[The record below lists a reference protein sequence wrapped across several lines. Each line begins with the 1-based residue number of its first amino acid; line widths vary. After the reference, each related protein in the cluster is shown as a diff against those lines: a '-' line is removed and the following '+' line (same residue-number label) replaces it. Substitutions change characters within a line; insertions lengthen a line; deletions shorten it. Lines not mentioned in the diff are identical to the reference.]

1 MKRNFAYKL
10 CNWCLE
16 RQNVKNYSPTEIVEN
31 CQICHGFESQIET
44 ICKNVLQVT
53 KDYRYDT
60 FQIGLTLDHSFYD
73 NEDKFRSRFKIRGK
87 ENIKTSVLRDIRKKY
102 SKLSNKRVDSNSPD
116 ITINLQISKKFD
128 TIVNMSSKTM
138 VLSGRYMKTKRLKIT
153 GKDSRNGKC
162 LELNQNHIENVLK
175 RKLSYLLQS
184 DSITYWPLG
193 KEEPRSLVLG
203 NGRPFYVSIKNSKI
217 FSLKE
222 NFSIRSSGLVF
233 NIKERLPTYP
243 AAPPFYIKK
252 VKALVSVSDK
262 IVTLNFDFINNTG
275 IMLVEF
281 VGQRGKNWKFVYDM
295 QVKLKSSRKFELTMI
310 CDNGFP
316 IREFIDGR
324 GSASP
329 CLSDLIHKECSCDHF
344 DIMNIVSE
352 DDCQVWE

>member
-1 MKRNFAYKL
+1 MKRNFEYKL

-16 RQNVKNYSPTEIVEN
+16 RQNVKNYSSNEIVEN
-31 CQICHGFESQIET
+31 CQICHGFESQIEK
-44 ICKNVLQVT
+44 ICKNVLQAT
-53 KDYRYDT
+53 KDYGYDT

-116 ITINLQISKKFD
+116 ITINLQIGKKFD

-153 GKDSRNGKC
+153 GKDSRNGNC

-193 KEEPRSLVLG
+193 KEEPKSLVLG

-262 IVTLNFDFINNTG
+262 IVTSNFDFTNNTG

-295 QVKLKSSRKFELTMI
+295 QVKLKSSRRFELTMI

-324 GSASP
+324 GTASP
-329 CLSDLIHKECSCDHF
+329 CLSDLIHKECSCDYF
-344 DIMNIVSE
+344 DIMNIMSE
-352 DDCQVWE
+352 DDSQV

>member
-1 MKRNFAYKL
+1 LKRNFEYKL

-16 RQNVKNYSPTEIVEN
+16 RQNVKNYSPNETVEN
-31 CQICHGFESQIET
+31 CQICHGFESQIEK

-53 KDYRYDT
+53 KDYGYDT

-153 GKDSRNGKC
+153 GKDSRNGNC

-193 KEEPRSLVLG
+193 KEEPKSLVIG

-252 VKALVSVSDK
+252 VKALISVSAK
-262 IVTLNFDFINNTG
+262 IVTLNFDFINNKG

-295 QVKLKSSRKFELTMI
+295 QVKLKSSRRIELTMI

-324 GSASP
+324 GTAAP
-329 CLSDLIHKECSCDHF
+329 CLSDLIHKECSCDYF
-344 DIMNIVSE
+344 DIMNIMSE
-352 DDCQVWE
+352 DDSQV

>member
-1 MKRNFAYKL
+1 LKRNFEYKL

-16 RQNVKNYSPTEIVEN
+16 RQNVKNYSPNEIVEN
-31 CQICHGFESQIET
+31 CQICHGFESQIEK
-44 ICKNVLQVT
+44 ICKNVLQAT
-53 KDYRYDT
+53 KDYGYDT

-73 NEDKFRSRFKIRGK
+73 NEDKFRSRFRIRGK
-87 ENIKTSVLRDIRKKY
+87 ENIKTSILRDIRKKY

-153 GKDSRNGKC
+153 GKDSRNGNC

-295 QVKLKSSRKFELTMI
+295 QVKLKSSRRFELTMI

-324 GSASP
+324 GTASP
-329 CLSDLIHKECSCDHF
+329 CLSDLTHKVCSCDYF
-344 DIMNIVSE
+344 DILNIVSE
-352 DDCQVWE
+352 DDCQVWQ

>member
-1 MKRNFAYKL
+1 MKRNFEYKL

-16 RQNVKNYSPTEIVEN
+16 RQNVKNYSPNEIVEN
-31 CQICHGFESQIET
+31 CQICHGFESQIEK
-44 ICKNVLQVT
+44 ICKNVLQAT
-53 KDYRYDT
+53 KDYGYGT

-153 GKDSRNGKC
+153 GKDSRNGNC

-222 NFSIRSSGLVF
+222 NFSIRSGGLVF
-233 NIKERLPTYP
+233 NIKERLSTYP

-252 VKALVSVSDK
+252 VKALISVSAK

-295 QVKLKSSRKFELTMI
+295 QVKLKSSRRFELTMI

-324 GSASP
+324 GTASP
-329 CLSDLIHKECSCDHF
+329 CLSDLIHKECSCDYF

-352 DDCQVWE
+352 DDSQV

>member
-1 MKRNFAYKL
+1 MKRNFEYKL

-16 RQNVKNYSPTEIVEN
+16 RQNVRNYSPNQIVED
-31 CQICHGFESQIET
+31 CQICHGFESHIEK

-53 KDYRYDT
+53 KDYRYNT

-73 NEDKFRSRFKIRGK
+73 NEDKFRSRFRIRGK
-87 ENIKTSVLRDIRKKY
+87 ENIKTSILRDIRKKF
-102 SKLSNKRVDSNSPD
+102 SKLSNKRVDSSSPD
-116 ITINLQISKKFD
+116 ITINLQIGKKFD

-138 VLSGRYMKTKRLKIT
+138 VLSGRYMKTKRLKIK
-153 GKDSRNGKC
+153 GKDSRNGEC

-203 NGRPFYVSIKNSKI
+203 NGRPFYVLIKNSKI
-217 FSLKE
+217 FNLNE

-262 IVTLNFDFINNTG
+262 IVTLDFDFNNNAG

-295 QVKLKSSRKFELTMI
+295 QVKLKNSRKFELTMI

-329 CLSDLIHKECSCDHF
+329 CLFDLVHKVCSCDYF
-344 DIMNIVSE
+344 DILNIVSE
-352 DDCQVWE
+352 NDCQVWE

>member
-1 MKRNFAYKL
+1 LKRNFEYKL

-16 RQNVKNYSPTEIVEN
+16 RQNVKNYSPNEIVEN
-31 CQICHGFESQIET
+31 CQICHGFESQIEK
-44 ICKNVLQVT
+44 ICKNVLQAT
-53 KDYRYDT
+53 KDYGYDT

-153 GKDSRNGKC
+153 GKDSRNGNC

-193 KEEPRSLVLG
+193 KEEPKSLVLG

-222 NFSIRSSGLVF
+222 NFSIRSGGLVF
-233 NIKERLPTYP
+233 NIKERLSTYP

-262 IVTLNFDFINNTG
+262 IVTLNFDFINNSG

-295 QVKLKSSRKFELTMI
+295 QVKLKSSRRFELTMI

-324 GSASP
+324 GTASP
-329 CLSDLIHKECSCDHF
+329 CLSDLIHKECSCDYF
-344 DIMNIVSE
+344 DIMNIMSE
-352 DDCQVWE
+352 DDSQV

>member
-1 MKRNFAYKL
+1 LKRNFEYKL

-16 RQNVKNYSPTEIVEN
+16 RQNVKNYSPNEIVEN
-31 CQICHGFESQIET
+31 CQICHGFESQIEK

-87 ENIKTSVLRDIRKKY
+87 ENIKTSVIRDIRKKY

-153 GKDSRNGKC
+153 GKDSRNGDC

-222 NFSIRSSGLVF
+222 HFSIRSSGLLF

-262 IVTLNFDFINNTG
+262 IVTLDFDFINNTG

-295 QVKLKSSRKFELTMI
+295 QVKLKSSRRFELAMI

-324 GSASP
+324 GTASP

-352 DDCQVWE
+352 DDSQV

>member
-1 MKRNFAYKL
+1 LKRNFEYKL

-16 RQNVKNYSPTEIVEN
+16 RQNVKNYSPNEIVEN
-31 CQICHGFESQIET
+31 CQICHGFESQIEK

-102 SKLSNKRVDSNSPD
+102 SKLSNKRFDSNSPD
-116 ITINLQISKKFD
+116 ITINLQIGKKFD

-138 VLSGRYMKTKRLKIT
+138 VLSGRYIKTKRLKIT
-153 GKDSRNGKC
+153 SKDSRNGEC

-222 NFSIRSSGLVF
+222 HFSIRSSGLVF

-262 IVTLNFDFINNTG
+262 IVTLDFDFINNTG

-329 CLSDLIHKECSCDHF
+329 CLSDLMHKVCSCDYF

-352 DDCQVWE
+352 DDSQV

>member
-1 MKRNFAYKL
+1 
-10 CNWCLE
+10 
-16 RQNVKNYSPTEIVEN
+16 
-31 CQICHGFESQIET
+31 
-44 ICKNVLQVT
+44 
-53 KDYRYDT
+53 
-60 FQIGLTLDHSFYD
+60 
-73 NEDKFRSRFKIRGK
+73 
-87 ENIKTSVLRDIRKKY
+87 
-102 SKLSNKRVDSNSPD
+102 
-116 ITINLQISKKFD
+116 
-128 TIVNMSSKTM
+128 MSSKTM
-138 VLSGRYMKTKRLKIT
+138 VLSGRYMKTKRLKI
-153 GKDSRNGKC
+153 KDKDPRKGEC

-203 NGRPFYVSIKNSKI
+203 NGRPFYVLIKNSKI
-217 FSLKE
+217 FNLNE

-262 IVTLNFDFINNTG
+262 IVTLVFDFNNNAG

-295 QVKLKSSRKFELTMI
+295 QVKLKNSRKFELTMI

-329 CLSDLIHKECSCDHF
+329 CLFDLVHKVCSCDYF
-344 DIMNIVSE
+344 DILNIVSE
-352 DDCQVWE
+352 NDCQVWK

>member
-16 RQNVKNYSPTEIVEN
+16 RQNVKNYSPNEIVEN

-153 GKDSRNGKC
+153 GKDSRNGNC
-162 LELNQNHIENVLK
+162 LELNQNHIEYVLK

-295 QVKLKSSRKFELTMI
+295 QVKLKSSRRFELAMI

-324 GSASP
+324 GTASP

>member
-1 MKRNFAYKL
+1 LKRNFEYKL

-16 RQNVKNYSPTEIVEN
+16 RQNVKNYSPNEIVEN
-31 CQICHGFESQIET
+31 CQICHGFESQIEK

-53 KDYRYDT
+53 KDYGYDT

-153 GKDSRNGKC
+153 GKDSRNGNC

-193 KEEPRSLVLG
+193 KEEPKSLVLG

-222 NFSIRSSGLVF
+222 NFSIRSGGLVF
-233 NIKERLPTYP
+233 NIKERLSTYP

-262 IVTLNFDFINNTG
+262 IVTLNFDFINNSG

-295 QVKLKSSRKFELTMI
+295 QVKLKSSRRFELTMI

-324 GSASP
+324 GTASP
-329 CLSDLIHKECSCDHF
+329 CLSDLIHKECSCDYF
-344 DIMNIVSE
+344 DIMNIMSE
-352 DDCQVWE
+352 DDSQV

>member
-1 MKRNFAYKL
+1 LKRNFEYKL

-16 RQNVKNYSPTEIVEN
+16 RQNVKNYSPNEIVEN
-31 CQICHGFESQIET
+31 CQICHGFESQIEK
-44 ICKNVLQVT
+44 ICKNVLQAT
-53 KDYRYDT
+53 KDYGYDT

-153 GKDSRNGKC
+153 GKDFRNGNC

-193 KEEPRSLVLG
+193 KEEPKSLVLG

-222 NFSIRSSGLVF
+222 NFSIRSGGLVF
-233 NIKERLPTYP
+233 NIKERLSTYP

-329 CLSDLIHKECSCDHF
+329 CLSDLIHKVCSCDYF
-344 DIMNIVSE
+344 DILNIVSE

>member
-1 MKRNFAYKL
+1 LKRNFEYKL

-16 RQNVKNYSPTEIVEN
+16 RQNVKNYSPNEIVEN
-31 CQICHGFESQIET
+31 CQICHGFESQIEK
-44 ICKNVLQVT
+44 ICKNVLQAT
-53 KDYRYDT
+53 KDYGYDT

-153 GKDSRNGKC
+153 GKDSRNGNC

-193 KEEPRSLVLG
+193 KEEPKSLVLG

-222 NFSIRSSGLVF
+222 NFSIRSGGLVF
-233 NIKERLPTYP
+233 NIKERLSTYP
-243 AAPPFYIKK
+243 EAPPFYIKK

-262 IVTLNFDFINNTG
+262 IVTLNFDFINNSG

-295 QVKLKSSRKFELTMI
+295 QVKLKSSRRFELTMI

-324 GSASP
+324 GTASP
-329 CLSDLIHKECSCDHF
+329 CLSDLIHKECSCDYF
-344 DIMNIVSE
+344 DIMNIMSE
-352 DDCQVWE
+352 DDSQV

>member
-1 MKRNFAYKL
+1 MKRNFEYKL

-16 RQNVKNYSPTEIVEN
+16 RQNVKNYSPNEIVEN
-31 CQICHGFESQIET
+31 CQICHGFESQIEK
-44 ICKNVLQVT
+44 ICKNVLQAT
-53 KDYRYDT
+53 KDYGYDT

-153 GKDSRNGKC
+153 GKDFRNGNC

-193 KEEPRSLVLG
+193 KEEPKSLVLG

-222 NFSIRSSGLVF
+222 NFSIRSGGLVF
-233 NIKERLPTYP
+233 NIKERLSTYP

-316 IREFIDGR
+316 IRKFIDGR
-324 GSASP
+324 GTASP
-329 CLSDLIHKECSCDHF
+329 CLSDLIHKECSCDYF

-352 DDCQVWE
+352 DDSQV

>member
-1 MKRNFAYKL
+1 MKRNFEYKL

-16 RQNVKNYSPTEIVEN
+16 RQNVKNYSPNEIVEN
-31 CQICHGFESQIET
+31 CQICHGFESQIEK
-44 ICKNVLQVT
+44 ICKNVLQAT
-53 KDYRYDT
+53 KDYGYDT
-60 FQIGLTLDHSFYD
+60 FQIGLTLDHGFYD

-87 ENIKTSVLRDIRKKY
+87 ENIKTSALRDIRKKY

-153 GKDSRNGKC
+153 GKDSRNGNC

-193 KEEPRSLVLG
+193 KEEPKSLVLG

-222 NFSIRSSGLVF
+222 NFSIRSCGLVF
-233 NIKERLPTYP
+233 NIKERLSTYP

-262 IVTLNFDFINNTG
+262 IVTLNFDFINNSG

-281 VGQRGKNWKFVYDM
+281 VGQRGKNLKFVYDM
-295 QVKLKSSRKFELTMI
+295 QVKLKSSRRFELTMI

-324 GSASP
+324 GTASP
-329 CLSDLIHKECSCDHF
+329 CLSDLIHKECSCDYF
-344 DIMNIVSE
+344 DIMNIMSE
-352 DDCQVWE
+352 DDSQVLE

>member
-1 MKRNFAYKL
+1 MKRNFEYKL

-16 RQNVKNYSPTEIVEN
+16 RQNVKNYSPIEIFED
-31 CQICHGFESQIET
+31 CPICHGFESQIEK

-116 ITINLQISKKFD
+116 ITINLQISRKFD

-138 VLSGRYMKTKRLKIT
+138 VLSGRYIKTKRLKIT
-153 GKDSRNGKC
+153 GKDSRNDDC

-193 KEEPRSLVLG
+193 KEEPKSLVLG

-222 NFSIRSSGLVF
+222 NFSIRSSGLAF

-243 AAPPFYIKK
+243 ATPPFYIKK

-262 IVTLNFDFINNTG
+262 IVTSNFDFTNNTG

-295 QVKLKSSRKFELTMI
+295 QVKLKSSRKFELTII

-324 GSASP
+324 GTASP
-329 CLSDLIHKECSCDHF
+329 CLSDLINKECSCDYF

-352 DDCQVWE
+352 DDSQV

>member
-1 MKRNFAYKL
+1 MKRNFEYKL

-16 RQNVKNYSPTEIVEN
+16 RQNVKNYSPNEIVEN
-31 CQICHGFESQIET
+31 CQICHGFESQIEK
-44 ICKNVLQVT
+44 ICKNVLQAT
-53 KDYRYDT
+53 KDYGYDT

-116 ITINLQISKKFD
+116 IIINLQISKKFD

-153 GKDSRNGKC
+153 GKDSRNGNC

-193 KEEPRSLVLG
+193 KEEPKSLVLG

-222 NFSIRSSGLVF
+222 NFSIRSGGLVF
-233 NIKERLPTYP
+233 NIKERLSTYP

-262 IVTLNFDFINNTG
+262 IVTLNFDFINNSG

-295 QVKLKSSRKFELTMI
+295 QVKLKSSRRFELTMI

-324 GSASP
+324 GTASP
-329 CLSDLIHKECSCDHF
+329 CLSDLIHKECSCDYF
-344 DIMNIVSE
+344 DIMNIMSE
-352 DDCQVWE
+352 DDSQV

>member
-1 MKRNFAYKL
+1 LKRNFEYKL

-16 RQNVKNYSPTEIVEN
+16 RQNVKNYSPNEIVEN
-31 CQICHGFESQIET
+31 CQICHGFESQIEK
-44 ICKNVLQVT
+44 ICKNVLQAT
-53 KDYRYDT
+53 KDYGYDT

-153 GKDSRNGKC
+153 GKDSRNGNC

-193 KEEPRSLVLG
+193 KEEPKSLVLG

-222 NFSIRSSGLVF
+222 NFSIRSGGLVF
-233 NIKERLPTYP
+233 NIKERLSTYP

-252 VKALVSVSDK
+252 VKALISVSDK

-295 QVKLKSSRKFELTMI
+295 QVKLKSSRRFELTMI

-324 GSASP
+324 GTASP
-329 CLSDLIHKECSCDHF
+329 CLSDLIHKECSCDYF
-344 DIMNIVSE
+344 DIMNIMSE
-352 DDCQVWE
+352 DDSQV

>member
-1 MKRNFAYKL
+1 LKRNFEYKL

-16 RQNVKNYSPTEIVEN
+16 RQNVKNYSSNEIVEN
-31 CQICHGFESQIET
+31 CQICHGFESQIEK
-44 ICKNVLQVT
+44 ICKNVLQAT
-53 KDYRYDT
+53 KDYGYDT

-116 ITINLQISKKFD
+116 IIINLQISKKFD

-153 GKDSRNGKC
+153 GKDSRNGNC

-193 KEEPRSLVLG
+193 KEEPKSLVLG

-222 NFSIRSSGLVF
+222 NFSIRSGGLIF
-233 NIKERLPTYP
+233 NIKERLSTYP

-262 IVTLNFDFINNTG
+262 IVTLNFDFINNSG

-324 GSASP
+324 GTASP
-329 CLSDLIHKECSCDHF
+329 CLSDLIHKECSCDYF
-344 DIMNIVSE
+344 DIMNIMSE
-352 DDCQVWE
+352 DDSQV

>member
-1 MKRNFAYKL
+1 LKRNFEYKL

-16 RQNVKNYSPTEIVEN
+16 RQNVKNYSPNEIVEN
-31 CQICHGFESQIET
+31 CQICHGFESQIEK
-44 ICKNVLQVT
+44 ICKNVLQAT
-53 KDYRYDT
+53 KDYGYGT

-153 GKDSRNGKC
+153 GKDFRNGNC

-184 DSITYWPLG
+184 DSIKYWPLG

-281 VGQRGKNWKFVYDM
+281 VGQRGKNWKFVYEM
-295 QVKLKSSRKFELTMI
+295 QVKLKSSRRFELTMI

-329 CLSDLIHKECSCDHF
+329 CLSDLIHKECSCDYF
-344 DIMNIVSE
+344 DIMNIMSE
-352 DDCQVWE
+352 DDSQV

>member
-1 MKRNFAYKL
+1 MKRNFEYKL

-16 RQNVKNYSPTEIVEN
+16 RQNVKNYSPNEIVEN
-31 CQICHGFESQIET
+31 CQICHGFESQIEK
-44 ICKNVLQVT
+44 ICKDVLHVT

-138 VLSGRYMKTKRLKIT
+138 VLSGRYIKTKRLKIT
-153 GKDSRNGKC
+153 GKDSRNGNC

-329 CLSDLIHKECSCDHF
+329 CLSDLIHKVCSCDYF
-344 DIMNIVSE
+344 DILNIVSE
-352 DDCQVWE
+352 DDCQVWQ

>member
-1 MKRNFAYKL
+1 LKRNFEYKL

-16 RQNVKNYSPTEIVEN
+16 RQNVKNYSPNEIVEN
-31 CQICHGFESQIET
+31 CQICHGFESQIEK
-44 ICKNVLQVT
+44 ICKNVLQAT
-53 KDYRYDT
+53 KDYGYDT

-153 GKDSRNGKC
+153 GKDSRNGNC

-222 NFSIRSSGLVF
+222 NFSIRSGGLVF
-233 NIKERLPTYP
+233 NIKERLSTYP

-262 IVTLNFDFINNTG
+262 IVTLNFDFINNSG

-295 QVKLKSSRKFELTMI
+295 QVKLKSSRRFELTMI

-324 GSASP
+324 GTASP
-329 CLSDLIHKECSCDHF
+329 CLSDLIHKECSCDYF

-352 DDCQVWE
+352 DDSQI

>member
-1 MKRNFAYKL
+1 MKRNFEYKL

-16 RQNVKNYSPTEIVEN
+16 RQNVKNYSPNQIVED
-31 CQICHGFESQIET
+31 CQICHGFEFHIEK

-153 GKDSRNGKC
+153 GKDSRNGNC

-184 DSITYWPLG
+184 DYITYWPLG

-295 QVKLKSSRKFELTMI
+295 QVKLKSSRRFELAMI

-329 CLSDLIHKECSCDHF
+329 CLSDLIHKVCSCDYF
-344 DIMNIVSE
+344 DILNIVSE
-352 DDCQVWE
+352 DDSQVWE

>member
-1 MKRNFAYKL
+1 LKRNFEYKL

-16 RQNVKNYSPTEIVEN
+16 RQNVKNYSSNEIVEN
-31 CQICHGFESQIET
+31 CQICHGFESQIEK
-44 ICKNVLQVT
+44 ICKNVLQAT
-53 KDYRYDT
+53 KDYGYDT

-153 GKDSRNGKC
+153 GKDSRNGNC

-233 NIKERLPTYP
+233 NIKERLSTYP

-262 IVTLNFDFINNTG
+262 IVTLNFDFINNSG

-295 QVKLKSSRKFELTMI
+295 QVKLKSSRRFELTMI

-324 GSASP
+324 GTASP
-329 CLSDLIHKECSCDHF
+329 CLSDLIHKECSCDYF
-344 DIMNIVSE
+344 DIMNIMSE
-352 DDCQVWE
+352 DDSQV

>member
-1 MKRNFAYKL
+1 LKRNFEYKL

-16 RQNVKNYSPTEIVEN
+16 RQNVKNYSPNEIVEN
-31 CQICHGFESQIET
+31 CQICHGFESQIEK

-53 KDYRYDT
+53 KDYGYDT

-153 GKDSRNGKC
+153 GKDSRNGNC

-193 KEEPRSLVLG
+193 KEEPKSLVLG

-222 NFSIRSSGLVF
+222 NFSIRSGGLVF
-233 NIKERLPTYP
+233 NIKERLSTYP

-262 IVTLNFDFINNTG
+262 IVTLNFDFINNSR

-295 QVKLKSSRKFELTMI
+295 QVKLKSSRRFELTMI

-324 GSASP
+324 GIGSP
-329 CLSDLIHKECSCDHF
+329 CLSDLIHKECSCDYF
-344 DIMNIVSE
+344 DIMNIMSE
-352 DDCQVWE
+352 DDSQVLE

>member
-1 MKRNFAYKL
+1 MKRNFEYKL

-16 RQNVKNYSPTEIVEN
+16 RQNVKNYSPNEIVEN
-31 CQICHGFESQIET
+31 CQICHGFESQIEK
-44 ICKNVLQVT
+44 ICKNVLQAT
-53 KDYRYDT
+53 KGYGYDT

-153 GKDSRNGKC
+153 GKDSRNGNC

-193 KEEPRSLVLG
+193 KEEPKSLVLG

-222 NFSIRSSGLVF
+222 NFSIRSGGLVF
-233 NIKERLPTYP
+233 NIKERLSTYP

-262 IVTLNFDFINNTG
+262 IVTLNFDFINNSG

-295 QVKLKSSRKFELTMI
+295 QVKLKSSRRFELTMI

-324 GSASP
+324 GTASP
-329 CLSDLIHKECSCDHF
+329 CLSDLIHKECSCDYF
-344 DIMNIVSE
+344 DIMNIMSE
-352 DDCQVWE
+352 DDSQV

>member
-1 MKRNFAYKL
+1 MKRNFYYKL

-16 RQNVKNYSPTEIVEN
+16 RQNVKNYSSNEIVED
-31 CQICHGFESQIET
+31 CQICHGFESQIEK

-73 NEDKFRSRFKIRGK
+73 NEDKFRSRFRIRGK
-87 ENIKTSVLRDIRKKY
+87 ENIKTSILRDIRKTF
-102 SKLSNKRVDSNSPD
+102 SKLSNKRIDSSSPD
-116 ITINLQISKKFD
+116 ITINLQIGKKFE

-138 VLSGRYMKTKRLKIT
+138 VLCGRYIKTKRLRVKI
-153 GKDSRNGKC
+153 KDSRNGNC
-162 LELNQNHIENVLK
+162 LEFNQHYIENVLK
-175 RKLSYLLQS
+175 KKLSNLLQS

-217 FSLKE
+217 FDLKE
-222 NFSIRSSGLVF
+222 NFSIGSSGLVF
-233 NIKERLPTYP
+233 NIKDRLPTYP

-252 VKALVSVSDK
+252 VKVLFSVSDK
-262 IVTLNFDFINNTG
+262 IVTLDFDFIHNTG

-281 VGQRGKNWKFVYDM
+281 VTQRGKIWKFVYDM
-295 QVKLKSSRKFELTMI
+295 QVKLKSQGKFELTMI

-324 GSASP
+324 GSTSP
-329 CLSDLIHKECSCDHF
+329 CLSDLIHNECSCDYF
-344 DIMNIVSE
+344 DIMNIVSQ

>member
-1 MKRNFAYKL
+1 MKRNFKYKL

-16 RQNVKNYSPTEIVEN
+16 RQNVKNYSPNEIVEN
-31 CQICHGFESQIET
+31 CQICHGFESQIEK
-44 ICKNVLQVT
+44 ICKNVLRVT

-153 GKDSRNGKC
+153 GKDSRNGDC

-281 VGQRGKNWKFVYDM
+281 VGQRSKNWKFVYDM

-324 GSASP
+324 GRASP
-329 CLSDLIHKECSCDHF
+329 CLSDLVHKVCSCDYF
-344 DIMNIVSE
+344 DILNIVSE

>member
-1 MKRNFAYKL
+1 LKRNFEYKL

-16 RQNVKNYSPTEIVEN
+16 RQNVKNYSPNEIVEN
-31 CQICHGFESQIET
+31 CQICHGFESQIEK

-53 KDYRYDT
+53 KDYGYDT

-153 GKDSRNGKC
+153 GKDSRNGNC

-193 KEEPRSLVLG
+193 KEEPKSLVLG

-222 NFSIRSSGLVF
+222 NFSIRSGGLVF
-233 NIKERLPTYP
+233 NIKERLSTYP

-262 IVTLNFDFINNTG
+262 IVTLNFDFINNSG

-295 QVKLKSSRKFELTMI
+295 QVKLKSSRRFELTMI

-324 GSASP
+324 GTASP
-329 CLSDLIHKECSCDHF
+329 CLSDLIHKECSCDYF
-344 DIMNIVSE
+344 DIMNIMSE
-352 DDCQVWE
+352 DDSKV

>member
-1 MKRNFAYKL
+1 LKRNFEYKL

-16 RQNVKNYSPTEIVEN
+16 RQNVKNYSPNEIVEN
-31 CQICHGFESQIET
+31 CQICHGFESQIEK
-44 ICKNVLQVT
+44 ICKNVLQAT
-53 KDYRYDT
+53 KDYGYDT

-102 SKLSNKRVDSNSPD
+102 SKLSNKRFDSNSPD

-153 GKDSRNGKC
+153 GKDSRNGNC

-252 VKALVSVSDK
+252 VKALVSVSAK

-295 QVKLKSSRKFELTMI
+295 QVKLKSSRRFELTMI

-324 GSASP
+324 GTASP
-329 CLSDLIHKECSCDHF
+329 CLSDLIHKECSCDYF

-352 DDCQVWE
+352 DDSQV

>member
-1 MKRNFAYKL
+1 MKRNFEYKL

-16 RQNVKNYSPTEIVEN
+16 RQNVKNYSPNEIVEN
-31 CQICHGFESQIET
+31 CQICHGFESQIEK
-44 ICKNVLQVT
+44 ICKNVLQAT
-53 KDYRYDT
+53 KDYGYDT

-153 GKDSRNGKC
+153 GKDSRNGNC

-193 KEEPRSLVLG
+193 KEEPKSLVLG

-222 NFSIRSSGLVF
+222 NFSIRSGGLVF
-233 NIKERLPTYP
+233 NIKERLSTYP

-262 IVTLNFDFINNTG
+262 MVTLNFDFINNSG

-295 QVKLKSSRKFELTMI
+295 QVKLKSSRRFELTMI

-324 GSASP
+324 GTASP
-329 CLSDLIHKECSCDHF
+329 CLSDLIHKECSCDYF
-344 DIMNIVSE
+344 DILNIVSE
-352 DDCQVWE
+352 DDSQV

>member
-1 MKRNFAYKL
+1 MKRNFEYKL

-16 RQNVKNYSPTEIVEN
+16 RQNVKNYSPNQIVED
-31 CQICHGFESQIET
+31 CQICHGFESHIEK

-73 NEDKFRSRFKIRGK
+73 NEDKFRSRFRIRGK
-87 ENIKTSVLRDIRKKY
+87 ENIKTSILRDIRKKF
-102 SKLSNKRVDSNSPD
+102 SMLSNKRVDSSSPD
-116 ITINLQISKKFD
+116 ITINLQIGKKFD

-138 VLSGRYMKTKRLKIT
+138 VLSGRYVKTKRLKVT
-153 GKDSRNGKC
+153 GQNSRNGDC
-162 LELNQNHIENVLK
+162 LELNQHHIENVLK
-175 RKLSYLLQS
+175 RKLSNLLQS

-217 FSLKE
+217 FNLKE
-222 NFSIRSSGLVF
+222 TFSIRSSGLVF
-233 NIKERLPTYP
+233 NIKDRLPTYP
-243 AAPPFYIKK
+243 AVPPFYIKK
-252 VKALVSVSDK
+252 AKALVSVSDK
-262 IVTLNFDFINNTG
+262 IVTLDFDFINNAG

-281 VGQRGKNWKFVYDM
+281 VGQRGNNWKFVYDM
-295 QVKLKSSRKFELTMI
+295 QGNLKSPRKFELTMI

-316 IREFIDGR
+316 IGEFIDGK

-329 CLSDLIHKECSCDHF
+329 CLSDLIRKECSCDYF
-344 DIMNIVSE
+344 DIMKIVSE
-352 DDCQVWE
+352 DDRQVWV

>member
-1 MKRNFAYKL
+1 LKRNFEYKL

-16 RQNVKNYSPTEIVEN
+16 RQNVKNYSPNEIVEN
-31 CQICHGFESQIET
+31 CQICHGFESQIEK
-44 ICKNVLQVT
+44 ICKNVLQAT
-53 KDYRYDT
+53 KDYGYDT

-153 GKDSRNGKC
+153 GKDSRNGNC

-193 KEEPRSLVLG
+193 KEEPKSLVLG

-222 NFSIRSSGLVF
+222 NFSIRSGGLVF
-233 NIKERLPTYP
+233 NIKERLSTYP

-252 VKALVSVSDK
+252 VKALISVSDK

-295 QVKLKSSRKFELTMI
+295 QVKLKSSRRFELTMI

-316 IREFIDGR
+316 IRKFIDGR
-324 GSASP
+324 GTASP
-329 CLSDLIHKECSCDHF
+329 CLSDLIHKECSCDYF
-344 DIMNIVSE
+344 DIMNIMSE
-352 DDCQVWE
+352 DDSQV

>member
-1 MKRNFAYKL
+1 MKRNFEYKL

-16 RQNVKNYSPTEIVEN
+16 RQNVKSYSPNGIVED
-31 CQICHGFESQIET
+31 CQICHGFECQIEK
-44 ICKNVLQVT
+44 ICKNVLQAT

-87 ENIKTSVLRDIRKKY
+87 ENIKTSILRDIRKKY
-102 SKLSNKRVDSNSPD
+102 SKLSNKRVDSSSPD
-116 ITINLQISKKFD
+116 ITINLKIGKKFE

-138 VLSGRYMKTKRLKIT
+138 VLSGRYIKTKKLKVTI
-153 GKDSRNGKC
+153 KDSRIGDC
-162 LELNQNHIENVLK
+162 LELNQHHIENVLK
-175 RKLSYLLQS
+175 RKLSDLLQS

-193 KEEPRSLVLG
+193 KEELRSLVLG

-217 FSLKE
+217 FNLKE

-262 IVTLNFDFINNTG
+262 IVTLDFDFIHEAG

-281 VGQRGKNWKFVYDM
+281 VAQRGKNWKFVYDM
-295 QVKLKSSRKFELTMI
+295 QGKLKSPRKFELTMI

-329 CLSDLIHKECSCDHF
+329 CLSDLIHKECSCDYF

>member
-1 MKRNFAYKL
+1 MKRNFEYKL

-16 RQNVKNYSPTEIVEN
+16 RQNVKNYSPNEIVEN
-31 CQICHGFESQIET
+31 CQICHGFESQIEK

-53 KDYRYDT
+53 KVYRYDT

-153 GKDSRNGKC
+153 GKDFRNGNC

-222 NFSIRSSGLVF
+222 NFSIRSGGLVF
-233 NIKERLPTYP
+233 NIKERLSTYP

-329 CLSDLIHKECSCDHF
+329 CLSDLIHKVCSCDYF
-344 DIMNIVSE
+344 DILNIVSE

>member
-1 MKRNFAYKL
+1 MKRNFEYKL

-16 RQNVKNYSPTEIVEN
+16 RQNVKNYSPNEIVEN
-31 CQICHGFESQIET
+31 CQICHGFESQIEK
-44 ICKNVLQVT
+44 ICKNVLQAT
-53 KDYRYDT
+53 KDYGYDT

-153 GKDSRNGKC
+153 GKDSRNGNC

-193 KEEPRSLVLG
+193 KEEPKSLVLG

-222 NFSIRSSGLVF
+222 NFSIRSGGLVF
-233 NIKERLPTYP
+233 NIKERLSTYP

-262 IVTLNFDFINNTG
+262 IVTLNFDFINNSG

-295 QVKLKSSRKFELTMI
+295 QVKLKSSRRFELTMI

-324 GSASP
+324 GTASP
-329 CLSDLIHKECSCDHF
+329 CLSDLIHKECSCDYF
-344 DIMNIVSE
+344 DIMNIMSE
-352 DDCQVWE
+352 DDSQV